1 MELPVR
7 PARSADSRVKTVTF
21 TPHCQS
27 KTNTASKMCGDSDS
41 RARHQIRAYSE
52 LPVKMTPV
60 SQTNRASSIGP
71 ILGLSRKPAFRD
83 HSGQFESNYESLD
96 SSSNG
101 SNHNNDSSLAIL
113 KLESAV
119 KSIDHLITKTDKSG
133 KIQYDSIT
141 VLPLP
146 LPPPPP
152 PPPLP
157 RTRSFKHY
165 RARTVF
171 PSSSAADLTPGRAAS
186 APPISPMT
194 GRRGLYQDR

>member
-7 PARSADSRVKTVTF
+7 PARSADSRVKTVSF
-21 TPHCQS
+21 TPHCHS
-27 KTNTASKMCGDSDS
+27 KTNTASKMCGDSEC

-52 LPVKMTPV
+52 LPVKMAPAT
-60 SQTNRASSIGP
+60 QTNRASSIGP
-71 ILGLSRKPAFRD
+71 ILSRKPALRD

-101 SNHNNDSSLAIL
+101 SNHNDSSLAIL

-152 PPPLP
+152 PPLP

-171 PSSSAADLTPGRAAS
+171 PSSSTSDLTPGRAAS
-186 APPISPMT
+186 APPISPMA
-194 GRRGLYQDR
+194 GRRGMYQDR